1 MSEQKVTRSLIV
13 TDPSGVHV
21 RTASAIQA
29 IARRSQSEVVVVSA
43 YHKAKGTD
51 IWDLLALAAP
61 QGSTITLEV
70 AGPDALE
77 VARRLGADFHRRRR
91 RARRRAA
98 EIIEIRTVKGSGITA
113 GSSKQMAH
121 FMLYESAR

>member
-1 MSEQKVTRSLIV
+1 MSEQKVTRLLIV
-13 TDPSGVHV
+13 TDPAGVHV

-29 IARRSQSEVVVVSA
+29 ITRRAQSEVTVISP

-70 AGPDALE
+70 AGPDALDVVNALEPVFTGDEE
-77 VARRLGADFHRRRR
+77 VLV
-91 RARRRAA
+91 AA
-98 EIIEIRTVKGSGITA
+98 IQQGKNA
-113 GSSKQMAH
+113 K
-121 FMLYESAR
+121 